1 MRKILLSTSGA
12 LLLLGGCSGGDSGNG
27 QNEVQAPAVD
37 ETRGAA
43 VAVTNYTATNELF
56 VEYRPLVAGVET
68 SFAAHMS
75 WLPDYRA
82 VNEGVLTVELIQP
95 NGSVQRVASRVSDTP
110 GIFRPAMTPQG
121 AGPARLVLRLT
132 ARGRTSV
139 HDLGQVRVFATR
151 DEAKAA
157 NPEQE
162 DPPGRISFTKEAQW
176 RIPFAAVPASVQ
188 QLEATVPVTVDVRLA
203 PNVEAVIAAPVAG
216 IVRTGPNV
224 PGPGTNVRAG
234 QTLATISAQLGVGED
249 VASLD
254 LAIAQARINAQAAQ
268 REVSRM
274 SSLLR
279 AEAVPRRRLQEAQTA
294 LQLAQ
299 AQLSAATRR
308 RNALAGGGAGVP
320 LVAPISGQIL
330 SSSLVRGGS
339 VAAGAEL
346 MRIGNPNSIWLVAH
360 VPEAQAGAIMSPSG
374 LDLSRA
380 GGVVTL
386 IAGREIQLVQGR
398 GVVDPRT
405 RMMDV
410 IFASGGIGLTPGQR
424 LQGQLRTGV
433 GRNVLAVPAS
443 AVVNENGQTV
453 VYVQVEGEAFER
465 RLVQI
470 GLRAGD
476 FVEVRGDLRD
486 GERVVHIGAGSVRA
500 AAASPASF
508 GEGHA
513 H

>member
-1 MRKILLSTSGA
+1 
-12 LLLLGGCSGGDSGNG
+12 
-27 QNEVQAPAVD
+27 
-37 ETRGAA
+37 
-43 VAVTNYTATNELF
+43 
-56 VEYRPLVAGVET
+56 
-68 SFAAHMS
+68 
-75 WLPDYRA
+75 
-82 VNEGVLTVELIQP
+82 
-95 NGSVQRVASRVSDTP
+95 
-110 GIFRPAMTPQG
+110 
-121 AGPARLVLRLT
+121 
-132 ARGRTSV
+132 
-139 HDLGQVRVFATR
+139 
-151 DEAKAA
+151 
-157 NPEQE
+157 
-162 DPPGRISFTKEAQW
+162 
-176 RIPFAAVPASVQ
+176 
-188 QLEATVPVTVDVRLA
+188 VPVTVDVRLA